1 MQTEDSLD
9 ERHARREVLQARLA
23 SLDEIKT
30 KLRKLNIALGN
41 LAVAD
46 VKNQLGLI
54 TAATKYLSRIEH
66 PPGGVR
72 PMLVTIGNELQ
83 SIREGILAQAVKPT
97 DLVLTA
103 GVRAIKNI
111 DEMVGKAQSNL
122 ARVEA
127 AINGTQ
133 LDTSEALI
141 LKNQKAKEK
150 IPAFNGKDFVVAR
163 APVAFTFQNKEN
175 HSSVGYVDK
184 EMLDKLG
191 FKSDNLGGYTIL
203 HNQLMIGVDAHAV
216 YDKVYDDTNED
227 PDQKP
232 VLKRKRVK
240 ESAITFKG
248 GKPTKIMKARDRLHI
263 DVARQVKKLLEAK
276 ANQRYEF
283 VSEFAVGLNGGEFF
297 WLMPAAD
304 HSRFAK
310 AFGGG
315 HAKIARW
322 GFAF

>member
-1 MQTEDSLD
+1 MNTEDSLD

-46 VKNQLGLI
+46 VKKQLGLL
-54 TAATKYLSRIEH
+54 TAATRYLDQIEH

-72 PMLVTIGNELQ
+72 PMLVTISNELQ
-83 SIREGILAQAVKPT
+83 SLREGIMARVVKPT

-103 GVRAIKNI
+103 GVRAVKNI
-111 DEMVGKAQSNL
+111 DEMIAKAQSNL

-184 EMLDKLG
+184 EMLEKLG

-203 HNQLMIGVDAHAV
+203 HNQLMIGVDSHAV
-216 YDKVYDDTNED
+216 YDKIESED
-227 PDQKP
+227 PNQKP
-232 VLKRKRVK
+232 TLKRKRVK

-297 WLMPAAD
+297 WIMPAAD

>member
-9 ERHARREVLQARLA
+9 ERHDRREALQARLA
-23 SLDEIKT
+23 SLDEIKI
-30 KLRKLNIALGN
+30 KLRKLNVALGN

-46 VKNQLGLI
+46 LKNQLGLL
-54 TAATKYLSRIEH
+54 TAATRYLDRIEH
-66 PPGGVR
+66 PPAGVR
-72 PMLVTIGNELQ
+72 PLLVTISNELQ
-83 SIREGILAQAVKPT
+83 SIREGILARSVKPT

-103 GVRAIKNI
+103 GVQAVTRI
-111 DEMVGKAQSNL
+111 DEMTAKVQSNL
-122 ARVEA
+122 QRVEA

-133 LDTSEALI
+133 LDNSEALI
-141 LKNQKAKEK
+141 LKNKQAKEK

-184 EMLDKLG
+184 EMLQKLG

-216 YDKVYDDTNED
+216 YDKVESED
-227 PDQKP
+227 PNQKP
-232 VLKRKRVK
+232 TLKRKRVK

-248 GKPTKIMKARDRLHI
+248 GKPTKVMKARDRMHI
-263 DVARQVKKLLEAK
+263 DVAKQVKKLLEAK
-276 ANQRYEF
+276 TNQRYEF
-283 VSEFAVGLNGGEFF
+283 VSEVAVGLNGGEFF
-297 WLMPAAD
+297 WLMPAVD
-304 HSRFAK
+304 HSRFSR